1 MNRGIFSSGY
11 CCHRN
16 QENGVFAVS
25 MATVLKFICLFQKAN
40 EDKHLL
46 KVSAQSNCYFL
57 RKNVAICP
65 IVPRY

>member
-11 CCHRN
+11 CCHGN
-16 QENGVFAVS
+16 QENGVFVVF

-40 EDKHLL
+40 EDKLR
-46 KVSAQSNCYFL
+46 VSGQSNCYFL

-65 IVPRY
+65 IAPRY